1 MAFVKLPGAIGKLY
15 IPETRTEQAPKHP
28 CPDCFS
34 CQWCTDERC
43 RVCRLKDCP
52 RKDNKRKQGRN

>member
-1 MAFVKLPGAIGKLY
+1 MAFQQLPGNRGMIYVPDCRGKDK
-15 IPETRTEQAPKHP
+15 KHT
-28 CPDCFS
+28 CRDCFS

-43 RVCRLKDCP
+43 RVCRLEGCP